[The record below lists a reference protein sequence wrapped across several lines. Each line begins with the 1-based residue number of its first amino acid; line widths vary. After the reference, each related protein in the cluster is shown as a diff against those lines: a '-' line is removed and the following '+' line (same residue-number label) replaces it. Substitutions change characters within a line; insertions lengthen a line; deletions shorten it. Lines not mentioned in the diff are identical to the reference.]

1 MAAYS
6 RLSAALAALAVVA
19 ACSKDFAPEEP
30 LGEYVMSIGAPDTS
44 SIGAPDT
51 SSIGAPNASSI
62 GAPDT
67 KSILSED
74 ARGKFGH
81 WESGDRL
88 GTAVGAGGAHSYSN
102 IQPGT
107 PSTFRIYKYGGI
119 SAGETVYAYY
129 PYDSGTKSMTEA
141 HLKIP
146 PVQHQAGGSFDF
158 DAMPMAAE
166 GYVVPEGVPASGN
179 FAYLGEMNLMNLAS
193 LIQFQVFSTDSRYAS
208 EVISSVT
215 FNAAIPISG
224 AFTKDITAIS
234 ATDESTL
241 AITGLSSTSVQT
253 SLSKAPSLGT
263 SRESAADVYMVVAPG
278 RYGGSIVVV
287 TDKASYTYQLSD
299 RTFRRSGMLSFGL
312 DLATCRQR
320 HTDGSGGGSWLDCLE
335 VPAVSL
341 GTASGSGYNDLRDDI
356 YWFWDTDNAMQRIA
370 THTFADSYGRRRNYT
385 VLFDGEKHCPLWTA
399 HAMHAEAWA
408 DTGVDRSNS
417 WDYDPAFPAEWQQ
430 TGLDNAKAVGYS
442 KGHFVASN
450 YRKTTDEQ
458 NAQTFYYTNQAPQW
472 QNSFNSGVWSTLEA
486 SVKNAAPSG
495 SDTLYVVTGVLFEG
509 DEMRLPSK
517 GISVAVPSHFYKCLM
532 KCSFDSSGEITGASG
547 TAFIYTNEAHSGVS
561 YNDSAFITTI
571 DEIESRTGYDFFP
584 RVPSEMQNAA
594 EAVSTALWEGLRS
607 FGNPQDDKRN
617 VILSVAKN
625 LLLRR

>member
-1 MAAYS
+1 VFVF
-6 RLSAALAALAVVA
+6 LLGLAG
-19 ACSKDFAPEEP
+19 CTKDYEAEVPV
-30 LGEYVMSIGAPDTS
+30 GEYTMSIGAPETRALL
-44 SIGAPDT
+44 G
-51 SSIGAPNASSI
+51 
-62 GAPDT
+62 
-67 KSILSED
+67 ED
-74 ARGKFGH
+74 EKGRFGH
-81 WESGDRL
+81 WEPGDRL
-88 GTAVGAGGAHSYSN
+88 GTAVGSGAPAYSN
-102 IQPGT
+102 IQLGS

-119 SAGETVYAYY
+119 SVGETIYAYY
-129 PYDSGTKSMTEA
+129 PYNNDTKSITQARMS
-141 HLKIP
+141 IP
-146 PVQHQAGGSFDF
+146 PVQKQTGDSFDF
-158 DAMPMAAE
+158 DAMPMASE
-166 GYVVPEGVPASGN
+166 GYVVPEGVQLSGN
-179 FAYLGEMNLMNLAS
+179 FAYLGEMNLMNLGS
-193 LIQFQVFSTDSRYAS
+193 LIQYQIFSSDTSYAS
-208 EVISSVT
+208 EVVTSVT
-215 FNAAIPISG
+215 FNAASPVSG
-224 AFTKDITAIS
+224 AFSMDITAIRAS
-234 ATDESTL
+234 DESTL
-241 AITGLSSTSVQT
+241 AINGLTGSSVKTLLESG
-253 SLSKAPSLGT
+253 AALGST
-263 SRESAADVYMVVAPG
+263 RESGCDVYMVVAPC
-278 RYGGSIVVV
+278 RTGGTIVVV

-341 GTASGSGYNDLRDDI
+341 GTASGSGYNESRDDI

-408 DTGVDRSNS
+408 DTGVNRSNS
-417 WDYDPAFPAEWQQ
+417 WDYDPAFEISWQQ
-430 TGLDNAKAVGYS
+430 TGLDNAQSVGYS
-442 KGHFVASN
+442 RGHFVASN

-472 QNSFNSGVWSTLEA
+472 QNSFNSGVWSSLEA
-486 SVKNAAPSG
+486 SVKSAAPSG

-584 RVPSEMQNAA
+584 RVPSKMQNAA
-594 EAVSTALWEGLRS
+594 EAVSTALW
-607 FGNPQDDKRN
+607 
-617 VILSVAKN
+617 
-625 LLLRR
+625 

>member
-1 MAAYS
+1 MKTAAYCNYLFMAVAVS
-6 RLSAALAALAVVA
+6 VALAA
-19 ACSKDFAPEEP
+19 CTKDYDPEEP
-30 LGEYVMSIGAPDTS
+30 VGKYTMSIGAPETRALL
-44 SIGAPDT
+44 G
-51 SSIGAPNASSI
+51 
-62 GAPDT
+62 
-67 KSILSED
+67 ED
-74 ARGKFGH
+74 EKGRFGH
-81 WESGDRL
+81 WEPGDRL
-88 GTAVGAGGAHSYSN
+88 GTAVGSGSPAYSN

-119 SAGETVYAYY
+119 SVGETIYAYY
-129 PYDSGTKSMTEA
+129 PYNSDTKSITQARMS
-141 HLKIP
+141 IP
-146 PVQHQAGGSFDF
+146 PVQKQTGDSFDF
-158 DAMPMAAE
+158 DAMPMASE
-166 GYVVPEGVPASGN
+166 GYVVPEGVQLSGN
-179 FAYLGEMNLMNLAS
+179 FAYLGEMNLMNLGS
-193 LIQFQVFSTDSRYAS
+193 LIQYQIFSSDPSYAS
-208 EVISSVT
+208 EVVTSVT
-215 FNAAIPISG
+215 FNAGSPVSG
-224 AFTKDITAIS
+224 AFSMDITAIRAS
-234 ATDESTL
+234 DESTL
-241 AITGLSSTSVQT
+241 AINGLTGSSVQT
-253 SLSKAPSLGT
+253 LLESGAALGST
-263 SRESAADVYMVVAPG
+263 RESGCDVYMVVAPC
-278 RYGGSIVVV
+278 RTGGTIVVV

-320 HTDGSGGGSWLDCLE
+320 HTGTASGATWLDCLE
-335 VPAVSL
+335 VPAVAL
-341 GTASGSGYNDLRDDI
+341 GTGSGSGYNDSRDDI
-356 YWFWDTDNAMQRIA
+356 YWYWDAAAPMQRIA
-370 THTFADSYGRRRNYT
+370 THTFSISDVRRRNYT

-417 WDYDPAFPAEWQQ
+417 WDYDPAFEISWQQ

-458 NAQTFYYTNQAPQW
+458 NAQTFYLTNQAPQW
-472 QNSFNSGVWSTLEA
+472 QNSFNSGVWSSLEA

-594 EAVSTALWEGLRS
+594 EAVSTALW
-607 FGNPQDDKRN
+607 
-617 VILSVAKN
+617 
-625 LLLRR
+625 

>member
-1 MAAYS
+1 MAAYRRPVAAYS
-6 RLSAALAALAVVA
+6 RLSAALVALAVVA

-30 LGEYVMSIGAPDTS
+30 VGEYVMSIGAPDTS
-44 SIGAPDT
+44 SIGAPDTSSIGAPDTSSSGAPDT

-81 WESGDRL
+81 WEAGDRL

-166 GYVVPEGVPASGN
+166 GYVVPEGVLASGN
-179 FAYLGEMNLMNLAS
+179 FAYLGEMNLMNLGAM
-193 LIQFQVFSTDSRYAS
+193 IQFQVFSTDSRYAS

-253 SLSKAPSLGT
+253 SLSEAPSIGT

-299 RTFRRSGMLSFGL
+299 RTFRRSGMISFGL

-320 HTDGSGGGSWLDCLE
+320 QTGTASGATWLDCLE
-335 VPAVSL
+335 VPAVAL
-341 GTASGSGYNDLRDDI
+341 GTGSGSGYNDSRDDI
-356 YWFWDTDNAMQRIA
+356 YWYWDAADPMQRIA
-370 THTFADSYGRRRNYT
+370 THTFSISEERRRNYT

-430 TGLDNAKAVGYS
+430 TGLDNAQAVGYS
-442 KGHFVASN
+442 RGHFVASN
-450 YRKTTDEQ
+450 YRKTTDGQ
-458 NAQTFYYTNQAPQW
+458 NAQTFYLTNQAPQW
-472 QNSFNSGVWSTLEA
+472 QNSFNSGVWSTLEGK
-486 SVKNAAPSG
+486 VKSAAPTG

-509 DEMRLPSK
+509 EEMRLPSK

-532 KCSFDSSGEITGASG
+532 MCSFDSSGSITGAIGS
-547 TAFIYTNEAHSGVS
+547 AYIFTNEAHPGAN
-561 YNDSAFITTI
+561 YADEAFATTI
-571 DEIESRTGYDFFP
+571 DAIEARAGFDFFP
-584 RVPSEMQNAA
+584 RVPAEMQNAA
-594 EAVSTALWEGLRS
+594 EAVSTAL
-607 FGNPQDDKRN
+607 F
-617 VILSVAKN
+617 
-625 LLLRR
+625 